1 MKLKHYPIFI
11 RLMYRVLRLHPA
23 KRLSPSRQLDAVVSL
38 TSIASRLRFVRYA
51 VASLLLQDPAP
62 RKVVLWLSHGAAGQ
76 IPEALSRL
84 QGERFEIRFREDVG
98 PHTKLVYALK
108 EFPGE
113 VLVTADD
120 DMLYES
126 SWLGRLWDEH
136 LSYPDEVIGHE
147 CRMISVDRRSG
158 ELLPYRQWPSA
169 KPGERAPALLPLGYS
184 GVLYPP
190 GCLHPDATDVALFRA
205 LAPKADDLWFKA
217 MSLINDVAT
226 RRSSRPGQKP
236 IPVPFSQEETLNS
249 ENVTQ
254 DRNRTQWL
262 ALARHYGFELP
273 KAG

>member
-1 MKLKHYPIFI
+1 M
-11 RLMYRVLRLHPA
+11 
-23 KRLSPSRQLDAVVSL
+23 SL

-62 RKVVLWLSHGAAGQ
+62 MKVILWLSNAAAGQ
-76 IPEALSRL
+76 IPDNLSRL
-84 QGERFEIRFREDVG
+84 LGERFEIRFREDVG
-98 PHTKLVYALK
+98 PHTKLIYALQ
-108 EFPGE
+108 EFPGQ

-136 LSYPDEVIGHE
+136 LSHPGDVIGHE
-147 CRMISVDRRSG
+147 CRVISADRRSG

-169 KPGERAPALLPLGYS
+169 KPGECAPALLPLGYS

-190 GCLHPDATDVALFRA
+190 GCLHPEATDVGLFRA

-217 MSLINDVAT
+217 MSLINGVAT
-226 RRSSRPGQKP
+226 RRSSRPGEKP
-236 IPVPFSQEETLNS
+236 IPVPFSQGETLNS
-249 ENVTQ
+249 ENVAQ
-254 DRNRTQWL
+254 DRNRAQWL
-262 ALARHYGFELP
+262 ALVQHYGFDLP